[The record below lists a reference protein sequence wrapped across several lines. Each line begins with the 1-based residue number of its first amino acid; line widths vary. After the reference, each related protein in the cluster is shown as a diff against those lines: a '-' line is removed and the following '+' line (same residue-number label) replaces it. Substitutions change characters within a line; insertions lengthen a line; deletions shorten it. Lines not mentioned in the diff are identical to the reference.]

1 MEKIE
6 RDREREGERER
17 GRESKRERER
27 ESKRETE
34 TESTCTIREKMKHII
49 RHLSKSDFG
58 YLTLQKD
65 RNIL

>member
-17 GRESKRERER
+17 VRERERGR